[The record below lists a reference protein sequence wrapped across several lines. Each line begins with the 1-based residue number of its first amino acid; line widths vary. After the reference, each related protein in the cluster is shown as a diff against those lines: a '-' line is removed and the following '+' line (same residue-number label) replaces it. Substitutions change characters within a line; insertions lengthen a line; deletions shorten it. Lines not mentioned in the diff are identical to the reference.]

1 MWHTHSWL
9 SWLRENREMA
19 IEVLRIYLGIGL
31 LIKGIQF
38 MTNEEQAAE
47 YMAMI
52 TFPFFEFLSIHV
64 VAMVHIAGGFLLAIG
79 LITRLAALIQ
89 VPILMGAV
97 FFVHLQQGLFTKAQN
112 LEFVILVLFLL
123 LVFVVY
129 GGGRLSIDHVLEKRR
144 PRSTI

>member
-1 MWHTHSWL
+1 MPQESFLVWL
-9 SWLRENREMA
+9 KENREMA
-19 IEVLRIYLGIGL
+19 IEVLRIYLGIAL

-38 MTNEEQAAE
+38 LTNPEQAAS
-47 YMAMI
+47 YMAMVS
-52 TFPFFEFLSIHV
+52 FAFFEFLSIHV

-79 LITRLAALIQ
+79 LLSRIAALIQ
-89 VPILMGAV
+89 VPILLGAV

-129 GGGRLSIDHVLEKRR
+129 GGGRFSVDYLMERR
-144 PRSTI
+144 MRNQ